1 MKLISENCD
10 FSIDE
15 TLFIF
20 VGLSFLQSLDKYNK
34 NKYNKISVILL
45 FGWSQLL
52 YNTGHL
58 IFVLIEYS
66 ENR

>member
-45 FGWSQLL
+45 FG
-52 YNTGHL
+52 
-58 IFVLIEYS
+58 
-66 ENR
+66 